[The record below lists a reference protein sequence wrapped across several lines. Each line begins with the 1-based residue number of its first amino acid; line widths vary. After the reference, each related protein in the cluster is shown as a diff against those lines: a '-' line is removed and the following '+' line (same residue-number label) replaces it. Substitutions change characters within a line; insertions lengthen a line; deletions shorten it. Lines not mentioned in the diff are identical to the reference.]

1 MQINVTKLKA
11 ALAIAPKNQP
21 HFYLNGVHYNSE
33 LNAFEATDAHCAIR
47 ITEAGQG
54 ELLDKNIIIPIDAA
68 KAAIAQAKNE
78 QWISLTWQ
86 GEQAILGNTLFTPI
100 AGEFPSFDKI
110 MPKNI
115 KSIATKPAT
124 FDIRLLEK
132 WRKAQQVM
140 DKKAIPV
147 WRPIM
152 IKESQA
158 IQVIDSMTFTVMGL
172 NEDYLNDNAGQ

>member
-1 MQINVTKLKA
+1 MQINVTKLLA
-11 ALAIAPKNQP
+11 ALEIAPKN
-21 HFYLNGVHYNSE
+21 HKRSYLNSVHYNSE
-33 LNAFEATDAHCAIR
+33 LNALEATDAHCAIR

-68 KAAIAQAKNE
+68 KVAIAQAKNE

-86 GEQAILGNTLFTPI
+86 DEQAILGNTLFTPI
-100 AGEFPSFDKI
+100 AGEFPDFGKV

-115 KSIATKPAT
+115 KSIATTPAT

-132 WRKAQQVM
+132 WRKAQQAM
-140 DKKAIPV
+140 NKRTIPV
-147 WRPIM
+147 WKPIM

-158 IQVIDSMTFTVMGL
+158 IQIVDSMTFTVMGL
-172 NEDYLNDNAGQ
+172 SKDYLD

>member
-1 MQINVTKLKA
+1 MQIDTKKLKA
-11 ALAIAPKNQP
+11 ALAIAPKKQP
-21 HFYLNGVHYNSE
+21 RIYLNSVHYNSE
-33 LNAFEATDAHCAIR
+33 LNALEATDAHCAIR
-47 ITEAGQG
+47 ITEAGQD

-86 GEQAILGNTLFTPI
+86 DEQAILGNIIFMPI
-100 AGEFPSFDKI
+100 AGEFPDFGKV

-115 KSIATKPAT
+115 KSIATKHAT

-132 WRKAQQVM
+132 WRKAQQAM
-140 DKKAIPV
+140 NKRTIPV
-147 WRPIM
+147 WKPIM

-158 IQVIDSMTFTVMGL
+158 IQIVDSMTFTVMGL
-172 NEDYLNDNAGQ
+172 SKDYLD